1 MEITGPGDTAAVVT
15 ALKNAAAA
23 TGSDFSYLLGTAM
36 RESSLKTNAQS
47 STSSAGGL
55 FQFVDQTWLGL
66 VKNHGAKYG
75 LGSLAQAIN
84 VTSDGRYHADNDADR
99 GMILSLKKDPQI
111 SALMAGEYARSSQGA
126 MEANLGRA
134 VCGGELYAAHF
145 LGADGACKLIRGSQA
160 TPNASAAQMFPD
172 AANANREVFFHA
184 DGSAKSL
191 REVYDWAMRQP
202 GGQAQ
207 MIGSGSAP
215 AATTT
220 ATAAP
225 VTTVSAMKV
234 AANAVNSNLESLLA
248 GVINWQP
255 GSFFSDGKAGASPLS
270 LGSGLLD
277 LLSGARDGES

>member
-1 MEITGPGDTAAVVT
+1 MEITGPGDTKTVVT

-75 LGSLAQAIN
+75 LGSLAEAIN
-84 VTSDGRYHADNDADR
+84 VTSDGRYHADNETDR
-99 GMILSLKKDPQI
+99 GAILSLKKDPQI

-126 MEANLGRA
+126 MEANLGRP

-145 LGADGACKLIRGSQA
+145 LGADGACKLIRGSEA
-160 TPNASAAQMFPD
+160 SPNASAAQLFPD
-172 AANANREVFFHA
+172 AAGANRDVFFHA

-207 MIGSGSAP
+207 LAGNANTP
-215 AATTT
+215 A

-225 VTTVSAMKV
+225 ATMAKATSV
-234 AANAVNSNLESLLA
+234 AANAVNNNLESLFA

-255 GSFFSDGKAGASPLS
+255 GSFFSDSKASASPLS

-277 LLSGARDGES
+277 LLSGSREGEG

>member
-1 MEITGPGDTAAVVT
+1 MEITAPGDTKAVVT

-47 STSSAGGL
+47 ATSSAGGL

-84 VTSDGRYHADNDADR
+84 VTADGRYHADNDSDR
-99 GMILSLKKDPQI
+99 GMILSLKKDPQV
-111 SALMAGEYARSSQGA
+111 SALMAGEYARSTQGA
-126 MEANLGRA
+126 MEANLGRQ

-145 LGADGACKLIRGSQA
+145 LGADGACKLIRGTSA
-160 TPNASAAQMFPD
+160 TPNASAAQLFPD
-172 AANANREVFFHA
+172 AANANRDVFFHS

-191 REVYDWAMRQP
+191 REVYDWTMREP
-202 GGQAQ
+202 GAQAPVA
-207 MIGSGSAP
+207 SGP
-215 AATTT
+215 
-220 ATAAP
+220 AAP
-225 VTTVSAMKV
+225 VPSAAKATTV
-234 AANAVNSNLESLLA
+234 AANAVNSNLETLLA

-255 GSFFSDGKAGASPLS
+255 GSFFSDSKAGASPLS

-277 LLSGARDGES
+277 LLSGTRDGES